1 MRTYHDI
8 SSLLKEL
15 FDTVH
20 PWDAWQTG
28 GNEWIY
34 RFALAKVPGGKYVP
48 CPVRGGDS
56 IENFYA
62 AHGIKITGRDNE
74 GRPLLNGKDIHTPLP
89 GIIYDVTFQSFL
101 QNKDAYV
108 PLVNK
113 AGLPDGDMMRMF
125 EMGFSRI
132 DSILKWSYSP
142 RPVGSGA
149 GSKWYWD
156 YDRNTGTDDD
166 LAIMGVADA
175 SKVFGTI
182 IDITKSF
189 VDKAKPSGIL
199 IGTKTDA
206 KEARGRIY
214 KGIAARK
221 GGTVIPIPYAPRT
234 GMKNANMIWF
244 DKTRKFDPL
253 GGGKGNA

>member
-1 MRTYHDI
+1 MKTYHEM

-15 FDTVH
+15 FDTAH

-28 GNEWIY
+28 GREWIY
-34 RFALAKVPGGKYVP
+34 RFALAKVKGGKYVS
-48 CPVRGGDS
+48 CPPMGGDS
-56 IENFYA
+56 IEKFYA

-89 GIIYDVTFQSFL
+89 GVIYDVTFQSFL
-101 QNKDAYV
+101 QNKDAYA
-108 PLVNK
+108 PLRSK
-113 AGLPDGDMMRMF
+113 AGLSDADMERMF
-125 EMGFSRI
+125 EIGFSRI
-132 DSILKWSYSP
+132 DSILKWSFQP
-142 RPVGSGA
+142 RPVAA
-149 GSKWYWD
+149 GSAGAKWYWD

-182 IDITKSF
+182 IDISKSF
-189 VDKAKPSGIL
+189 IDKANPSGIL
-199 IGTKTDA
+199 IGTKTEA

-214 KGIAARK
+214 KGMAARK
-221 GGTVIPIPYAPRT
+221 GGTVIPIPYAPRP
-234 GMKNANMIWF
+234 GMKNANMIWL

-253 GGGKGNA
+253 GGKA